1 MVFGKCHTFMPSLYV
16 KLSLYQQSVGWEE
29 QTCLPSSPCEADWY
43 SACLEKS
50 ALVGSHSSKQQS
62 GQTRSPT
69 TILDVL
75 APPIPHFQMSAI
87 NHLTGEL
94 TMDCNFIGFT
104 IYSTLKV

>member
-1 MVFGKCHTFMPSLYV
+1 MPSLCV

-29 QTCLPSSPCEADWY
+29 ANMLTLQSMRRG
-43 SACLEKS
+43 
-50 ALVGSHSSKQQS
+50 LVLYTFGKKRHSSKQRS

-69 TILDVL
+69 TIPDVL

-94 TMDCNFIGFT
+94 TMDCNFIGVT